1 MPRTSGPAAK
11 SLVRQVMQEADA
23 PLTIDEILMRVTAL
37 HPLSSGNPKTTVRNA
52 IGADPLVQL
61 DASGHYT
68 YLPRALS
75 GAHMRVSMELA
86 APARGLLGVTT
97 EVFSLLWPAG
107 FPPDPAERTLLLQ
120 DGPSVTLLA
129 ANVEGAPR
137 RSLYALLALPLPFW
151 AWWAAQRS
159 AGSDALLIRCEDGEA
174 LRFSVQGLDLATL
187 DRDSVAACGAALREC
202 TEAVLKTVRGIE
214 AADLAVRLLAR
225 GIYHADPPP
234 EPLDVALFA
243 QPRQLFM
250 QNGMIVRRPNL
261 SPALQRLFA
270 PRLLLEE
277 VLQANAIRGALD
289 LPLLPEPEEPGEVEW
304 PAVASR
310 AYRLKVSLAWDTT
323 IWRVIE
329 ILDNQSLE
337 DLHDAIQD
345 AFRWDD
351 DHLYAFF
358 LSGERWDSL
367 TEVQRP
373 TEFVEEPPTADEV
386 PLAALDLQPGR
397 RLFYLFDFGDEL
409 GHYVDVVESFTPS
422 SRAKYPRIVARHG
435 KAPPQ
440 YPAWDEDGDEP

>member
-1 MPRTSGPAAK
+1 MARTRGPSAK

-23 PLTIDEILMRVTAL
+23 PLTIDEILRRVTAL

-52 IGADPLVQL
+52 ISAHPLVQL
-61 DASGHYT
+61 DASGRYT

-75 GAHMRVSMELA
+75 GARMRVSMELA
-86 APARGLLGVTT
+86 APARGLLGVTA

-107 FPPDPAERTLLLQ
+107 FPLDPAERTLLLQ
-120 DGPSVTLLA
+120 DGPSATLTA
-129 ANVEGAPR
+129 ANVESAPW
-137 RSLYALLALPLPFW
+137 RSLYAVLALPLPFW
-151 AWWAAQRS
+151 DWWAAQRS
-159 AGSDALLIRCEDGEA
+159 AGSDALLLRCEDGEA
-174 LRFSVQGLDLATL
+174 LRFRVQGLDAALL
-187 DRDSVAACGAALREC
+187 DPDTVAARGAALREC
-202 TEAVLKTVRGIE
+202 AVTVLKTVQGIE

-234 EPLDVALFA
+234 EPLDVALGVP
-243 QPRQLFM
+243 PRQFFM

-261 SPALQRLFA
+261 TPALQQLFA

-277 VLQANAIRGALD
+277 ILQANAIRSALG
-289 LPLLPEPEEPGEVEW
+289 LPLLPEPAEPTEVEW
-304 PAVASR
+304 PDVASQ

-329 ILDNQSLE
+329 ILDNQSFA
-337 DLHDAIQD
+337 DLHDAIQE

-367 TEVQRP
+367 TEVRRP
-373 TEFVEEPPTADEV
+373 TEFFEEPPTADEV

-422 SRAKYPRIVARHG
+422 SRAKYPRIVERHG

-440 YPAWDEDGDEP
+440 YPERDEDGDVP